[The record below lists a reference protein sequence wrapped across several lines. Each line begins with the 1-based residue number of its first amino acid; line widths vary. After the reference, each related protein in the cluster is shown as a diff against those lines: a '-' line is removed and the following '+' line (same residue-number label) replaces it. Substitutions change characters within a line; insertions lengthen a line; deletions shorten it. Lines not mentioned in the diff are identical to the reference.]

1 MKNARNQHRTDY
13 AKELIKIVQTTKDR
27 EELKKKIAAYHERDI
42 ANAIVESD
50 KTVRKC
56 IYDILDIADI
66 AEIFSYIEEEPGKY
80 LEEMP
85 IEQAAKVVSNMDSD
99 DAMDLFEELNEEDKY
114 KLLKRLDKEAKEDVQ
129 KLLSYEE
136 DQMGFLQERSI

>member
-66 AEIFSYIEEEPGKY
+66 AEIFSISKRNQEIPG
-80 LEEMP
+80 EMP
-85 IEQAAKVVSNMDSD
+85 IEQAAKV
-99 DAMDLFEELNEEDKY
+99 Y
-114 KLLKRLDKEAKEDVQ
+114 Q
-129 KLLSYEE
+129 T
-136 DQMGFLQERSI
+136 GFR